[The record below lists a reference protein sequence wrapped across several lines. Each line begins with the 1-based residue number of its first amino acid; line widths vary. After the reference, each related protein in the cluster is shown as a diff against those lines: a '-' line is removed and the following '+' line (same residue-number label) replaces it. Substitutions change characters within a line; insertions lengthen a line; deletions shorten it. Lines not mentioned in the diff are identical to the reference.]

1 MVSFFCGGF
10 MKRLFILYCIL
21 IIIFILLFTIDSKA
35 VAIITEEASP
45 IREEAKIIGFDY
57 YINISD
63 DTNNTI
69 NVNTSILSSINHYKD
84 IKLIDDFLIDLRIN
98 KNYNLKR
105 LYMICDNSIIKK
117 IKYKK
122 KNRIFTFNLKR
133 EDFKYYKDNCFIKL
147 ELKK

>member
-1 MVSFFCGGF
+1 
-10 MKRLFILYCIL
+10 MKRLFIMYCIL